1 MKLYTLLS
9 YISFSKF
16 LEESYENHLQTAKSY
31 FLQSKSHD
39 IHVETGLRRDCIAV
53 LAIQTDK
60 KKITDPAVDSEQ
72 SST

>member
-39 IHVETGLRRDCIAV
+39 IHAETGLRRDCIAV
-53 LAIQTDK
+53 LAIKTDK
-60 KKITDPAVDSEQ
+60 KKNH
-72 SST
+72 